1 MCVLTRMGP
10 LLSDSNAARLAQL
23 MDVASLKARVH
34 ASNLANQNT
43 PGYKAREVAFDAA
56 FQDALAQGEDTIG
69 IESVIQEQA
78 GLGTDNDGN
87 TVSTERETLG
97 QAQNQT
103 LYNAYLAMMQG
114 KKKLLSIAI
123 TQSP

>member
-1 MCVLTRMGP
+1 MGP
-10 LLSDSNAARLAQL
+10 LLSDPLALRLAQL

-43 PGYKAREVAFDAA
+43 PGYKAREVVFDQA
-56 FQDALAQGEDTIG
+56 FQEALARGDDTAG
-69 IESVIQEQA
+69 IAPSVQEQE
-78 GLGTDNDGN
+78 GLTADNDGN
-87 TVSTERETLG
+87 TVSTEREVLG

-114 KKKLLSIAI
+114 KKKLLTIAI

>member
-1 MCVLTRMGP
+1 
-10 LLSDSNAARLAQL
+10 

-56 FQDALAQGEDTIG
+56 FRDALARGDDTTD
-69 IESVIQEQA
+69 IEPVVQEQA
-78 GLGTDNDGN
+78 SLGTDNDGN

-114 KKKLLSIAI
+114 KKKLIMIAI